1 MILEVR
7 NLKKYFPIEKGIF
20 RTAGGFVKALDGVNF
35 SLAEGEVLGVLGESG
50 CGKSTLAKLILKL
63 TEPTSGEVVFSPLI
77 ANMRRSV
84 GIIFQDPFLSLNPKM
99 WVRNILR
106 EPFLAHKLENS
117 DDKIVELL
125 GLVGL
130 EGAYLRR
137 FPHQLS
143 GGQRQR
149 VCIARSLS
157 LKPKL
162 LVLDEPLSS
171 LDLINQRQIL
181 ELLLGLQKKFKMS
194 YLFIS
199 HNIALIQEISDR
211 IIVMSAGKIVEEGK
225 TSEVFNFPESGYT
238 KKLLEAIR

>member
-7 NLKKYFPIEKGIF
+7 NLKKYFPIERGIF
-20 RTAGGFVKALDGVNF
+20 RTAGGLVKALDGVSF
-35 SLAEGEVLGVLGESG
+35 SLVEGEVLGVLGESG
-50 CGKSTLAKLILKL
+50 CGKSTLAKLILRL
-63 TEPTSGEVVFSPLI
+63 MEPTSGEVVFSPLI

-84 GIIFQDPFLSLNPKM
+84 GIIFQDPFLSLDPKM
-99 WVRNILR
+99 RVRDILR

-117 DDKIVELL
+117 EDKIVELL

-130 EGAYLRR
+130 DEAYLRR

-149 VCIARSLS
+149 ICIARSLS
-157 LKPKL
+157 LQPKL

-199 HNIALIQEISDR
+199 HNLALIQEISDR
-211 IIVMSAGKIVEEGK
+211 IIVMCAGKIVEKGK
-225 TSEVFNFPESGYT
+225 TAEVFNFPKSGYT
-238 KKLLEAIR
+238 KKLLEAVS